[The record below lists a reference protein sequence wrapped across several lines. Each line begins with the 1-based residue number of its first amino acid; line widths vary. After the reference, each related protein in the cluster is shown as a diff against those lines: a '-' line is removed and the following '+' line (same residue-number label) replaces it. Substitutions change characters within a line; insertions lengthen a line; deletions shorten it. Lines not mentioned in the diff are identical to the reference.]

1 MSKKVKKVAAIGLSL
16 ATAITFAGGVMSASA
31 QTVTIESLLAQIAQL
46 QVLIAQ
52 LQAGQSAVSSYNY
65 TRDLTSGSTGNDVKA
80 LQQFLNSK
88 GYTVA
93 SSGAG
98 SVGNESTYFGSKTAA
113 ALAKYQAA
121 VGISPAAGYFGPKTR
136 AYVNS
141 LAAGTTPTTPGTT
154 PVVVPTTGLAIT
166 LASDNPAAGSLI
178 SGAARV
184 EVLKAAFTAGTS
196 GGVTLNGVKFT
207 KTGVLSDT
215 AINNAYLIEGG
226 KVIAQFAS
234 ISGGIITFSGLNLG
248 VNAGQTRYFT
258 LGVDPASGLTAGN
271 TVAFKLNAA
280 SDITAVD
287 SANAAITPTGAFPFQ
302 GNTQTVTSVS
312 NPSIATLTMASSS
325 VGTSV
330 YAGTTNV
337 LVSAWTLT
345 AANSKVN
352 LKSIKYTIV
361 GSAAKGDIQNVK
373 LMVNGTQVGS
383 TLASVASDGTAYF
396 DMTSAPASIQTG
408 SSNLQIYADIMG
420 SPSFNFDF
428 GILNTFDVL
437 ATDSTYNSPI
447 SVTVTGGG
455 TGSTSGHQI
464 TINQGAITVTAASDT
479 PTGNIAKGGSGT
491 TLGKFNIYAAG
502 EAVKVKFIDLTVTK
516 AGGPDWTQAPT
527 ELTNISLVDNAG
539 GQVGSTIS
547 SVTSGTTSGTCT
559 LTSANVITC
568 HFGVSASPINYIIPA
583 NTTRTIS
590 AKVDIA
596 STATSTSYT
605 ASLPTMTGSNLQ
617 GMTSSQSSN
626 SGSASGATLSLAS
639 NALTA
644 AQNSGFGNVTYSKG
658 TSNAK
663 IGSYVLTASSAEGVN
678 ISNLTITTNASSTNF
693 QNLLVKV
700 GSTQIGST
708 QSTLTASQAVTFS
721 GAINVP
727 AGGSQIVNVYA
738 DILSSATANTMG
750 TVTVLTSCT
759 GTGATTNSSVSCSP
773 TSINGQ
779 TLTVAS
785 GPSMTVAISSATAP
799 TKQVVM
805 NSAGNSLATFRFTET
820 TNVEPIKINTLI
832 VTATSSN
839 ASTRA
844 GFLNAK
850 IYNGSTMIGGPVSA
864 SSTGG
869 TAPNVTWAYVFNFTT
884 PPVVPQNGSLEL
896 ELKGDVA
903 SNSSAAASSNA
914 TYIFRIASSGD
925 AGNANGITALGQ
937 GSNTALTSSTITLS
951 PTNVV
956 SGNTITTLRSKLTL
970 ASAALGATSA
980 RVRSAIDDLANLSFT
995 ADSADPITV
1004 NTVSLT
1010 FSGFAVSTGTTVSVN
1025 LIDPSTGTD
1034 WNSGSAASCVSTSNS
1049 CTVAFTYTGSNI
1061 PTISAGTSKTVKVR
1075 VNSAS
1080 FYNAASAGDGLTVF
1094 INTASSS
1101 ATNGTAINWGD
1112 GSTTAGLNLESTIV
1126 PVTVFNGSFE

>member
-1 MSKKVKKVAAIGLSL
+1 MSNSFKKIAAVGLSVT
-16 ATAITFAGGVMSASA
+16 TAVWLSGLVIVSPASA
-31 QTVTIESLLAQIAQL
+31 ATTAELQAQIQQLLAQITQL
-46 QVLIAQ
+46 QSQ
-52 LQAGQSAVSSYNY
+52 LSTMGGGTGVAVSCAF
-65 TRDLTSGSTGNDVKA
+65 TRGLKLGMSGDDVKC
-80 LQQFLNSK
+80 LQQYLNASGNK
-88 GYTVA
+88 VA
-93 SSGAG
+93 ESGAG
-98 SVGNESTYFGSKTAA
+98 SPGNETVYFGSKT
-113 ALAKYQAA
+113 KGA
-121 VGISPAAGYFGPKTR
+121 VASWQSSNGVSPAVGYFGSISQAK
-136 AYVNS
+136 YS
-141 LAAGTTPTTPGTT
+141 QLASAGTGTGT
-154 PVVVPTTGLAIT
+154 GTGTGGGTVVPSTGLAVS

-184 EVLKAAFTAGTS
+184 EVLKAGFTAGTS
-196 GGVTLNGVKFT
+196 GGATLNGVKFT

-226 KVIAQFAS
+226 KVVAQFSS
-234 ISGGIITFSGLNLG
+234 ISGGVITFSGLGLG
-248 VNAGQTRYFT
+248 INAGQTRYFT
-258 LGVDPASGLTAGN
+258 LGIDPASGLTAGN

-280 SDITAVD
+280 SDVTAVD
-287 SANAAITPTGAFPFQ
+287 SSNVAVTASGTFPMN
-302 GNTQTVTSVS
+302 GNTQTITSVS
-312 NPSIATLTMASSS
+312 NPSIATLTIASSS
-325 VGTSV
+325 VGTAV

-345 AANSKVN
+345 GGNSKVN
-352 LKSIKYTIV
+352 LKSIKFTVV
-361 GSAAKGDIQNVK
+361 GSAAKTDIQNVK
-373 LMVNGTQVGS
+373 LMINGTQVGS
-383 TLASVASDGTAYF
+383 TLSSVASDGSAYF
-396 DMTSAPASIQTG
+396 DLTSAPASIQTG
-408 SSNLQIYADIMG
+408 SSNMQIYADIMG

-437 ATDSTYNSPI
+437 ASDSTYNSPI
-447 SVTVTGGG
+447 SVTVNGGS
-455 TGSTSGHQI
+455 TGSTSGHQV

-491 TLGKFNIYAAG
+491 TLAKFNIYAAG
-502 EAVKVKFIDLTVTK
+502 EAVKVKFIDLTI
-516 AGGPDWTQAPT
+516 AGNGTLT
-527 ELTNISLVDNAG
+527 GELSNVSLVDNAG

-547 SVTSGTTSGTCT
+547 AVTSGATSGTCT
-559 LTSANVITC
+559 VTAGTNIVC
-568 HFGVSASPINYIIPA
+568 HFGTSGSPINYIIPA
-583 NTTRTIS
+583 NTTRVIS
-590 AKVDIA
+590 AKVDVA
-596 STATSTSYT
+596 SAATSTSYT
-605 ASLPTMTGSNLQ
+605 ASLPGNTSNLQ

-626 SGSASGATLSLAS
+626 SGAASGAALTLSS
-639 NALTA
+639 NALTS

-658 TSNAK
+658 TANAK
-663 IGSYVLTASSAEGVN
+663 VGSYVLTASSAEGVK

-700 GSTQIGST
+700 GGVQVGST
-708 QSTLTASQAVTFS
+708 QSTLTASQAVTYS
-721 GAINVP
+721 GTINVP
-727 AGGSQIVNVYA
+727 AGGSTIVDIYA
-738 DILSSATANTMG
+738 DVLSSATATSNLG
-750 TVTVLTSCT
+750 AVTTLTSCT

-773 TSINGQ
+773 TSVAGQ
-779 TLTVAS
+779 SLTIAS

-805 NSAGNSLATFRFTET
+805 NSTGNSLATFRFTET
-820 TNVEPIKINTLI
+820 SNVEPIKINTLI

-869 TAPNVTWAYVFNFTT
+869 TVPSVSWAYVFNFTT
-884 PPVVPQNGSLEL
+884 PPVVPQNGSIEL

-914 TYIFRIASSGD
+914 AYVFKIASSVTD
-925 AGNANGITALGQ
+925 ITALGQ

-951 PTNVV
+951 PTTAVA
-956 SGNTITTLRSKLTL
+956 GNTITTLRSKLTL

-980 RVRSAIDDLANLSFT
+980 RVRSAIDDLANLTFT
-995 ADSADPITV
+995 ADAADPLTV

-1010 FSGFAVSTGTTVSVN
+1010 FSGFAVSTGTSVSVN
-1025 LIDPSTGTD
+1025 LIDPSTGSD
-1034 WNSGSAASCVSTSNS
+1034 WNSGSASSCTTTSNS
-1049 CTVAFTYTGSNI
+1049 CTVAFTYTGNNI
-1061 PTISAGTSKTVKVR
+1061 PTISAGTSKTIKIR

-1112 GSTTAGLNLESTIV
+1112 GSTTNGLNLEATIV

>member
-1 MSKKVKKVAAIGLSL
+1 MSNKVKKVAAIGLSL
-16 ATAITFAGGVMSASA
+16 ATAITFAGGVMVASA

-52 LQAGQSAVSSYNY
+52 LQGGQAATTS
-65 TRDLTSGSTGNDVKA
+65 TTFTKDLTLGSKGTEVSA
-80 LQQFLNSK
+80 LQQFLISK
-88 GYTVA
+88 GDLVISAPTA
-93 SSGAG
+93 
-98 SVGNESTYFGSKTAA
+98 YFGSMTQA
-113 ALAKYQAA
+113 ALAKYQAR
-121 VGISPAAGYFGPKTR
+121 VGISPAAGYFGSKSR

-141 LAAGTTPTTPGTT
+141 LAAGTTTTTTTGGTVIVA
-154 PVVVPTTGLAIT
+154 PSTGLAVS

-196 GGVTLNGVKFT
+196 GGVTLNGIKFT

-226 KVIAQFAS
+226 KVVAQFSS
-234 ISGGIITFSGLNLG
+234 ISGGVISFSGLNLG

-271 TVAFKLNAA
+271 TVAFKLNVA
-280 SDITAVD
+280 SDVTAVD
-287 SANAAITPTGAFPFQ
+287 SSNTAITASGSFPMN
-302 GNTQTVTSVS
+302 GNTQTITSVA
-312 NPSIATLTMASSS
+312 NPSIATLTVASSS

-383 TLASVASDGTAYF
+383 TLPSVASDGTAYF
-396 DMTSAPASIQTG
+396 DLTSAPASLQTG

-447 SVTVTGGG
+447 SVTVNGGG

-464 TINQGAITVTAASDT
+464 TINQGAITVTAASNT

-491 TLGKFNIYAAG
+491 TLARFNIYAAG
-502 EAVKVKFIDLTVTK
+502 EAVKVKFIDLTI
-516 AGGPDWTQAPT
+516 AGNGTLT
-527 ELTNISLVDNAG
+527 SELTNISLVDNAG

-559 LTSANVITC
+559 VTAGTSVRC
-568 HFGVSASPINYIIPA
+568 YFGTSASPINYIIPA

-590 AKVDIA
+590 VKVDVA

-626 SGSASGATLSLAS
+626 SGSASGAALSLSS

-644 AQNSGFGNVTYSKG
+644 AQNSGFGNLTYSKG

-700 GSTQIGST
+700 GSTLIGTT

-721 GAINVP
+721 GTINVP
-727 AGGSQIVNVYA
+727 AGGSAIVDVYA
-738 DILSSATANTMG
+738 DVLSSVTATSNLGA
-750 TVTVLTSCT
+750 VTTLTSCT
-759 GTGATTNSSVSCSP
+759 GTGATSNSSISCSP
-773 TSINGQ
+773 TSIAGQ
-779 TLTVAS
+779 TLTIAS
-785 GPSMTVAISSATAP
+785 GPSMSVAISSATASA
-799 TKQVVM
+799 KQAVM
-805 NSAGNSLATFRFTET
+805 GSTGNSLATFRFTET
-820 TNVEPIKINTLI
+820 SNVEPIKINALTI
-832 VTATSSN
+832 MASSSN

-850 IYNGSTMIGGPVSA
+850 IYSGSTMIGGPVSA

-884 PPVVPQNGSLEL
+884 PPVVPQNSSLEL
-896 ELKGDVA
+896 ELRGDVA
-903 SNSSAAASSNA
+903 SNSSQAASSNA
-914 TYIFRIASSGD
+914 VYSFRIASSTLGQSSSILD
-925 AGNANGITALGQ
+925 ITALGQ

-951 PTNVV
+951 PAAAVL
-956 SGNTITTLRSKLTL
+956 GNNITTVRSKLTL
-970 ASAALGATSA
+970 SAASLGATSA
-980 RVRSAIDDLANLSFT
+980 RVRSAIDDLANLTFT
-995 ADSADPITV
+995 ADAADPITV

-1025 LIDPSTGTD
+1025 LIDPSTGAD
-1034 WNSGSAASCVSTSNS
+1034 WNNGSASSCISTSNS
-1049 CTVAFTYTGSNI
+1049 CTIAFTYTAANI
-1061 PTISAGTSKTVKVR
+1061 PVISAGTSKTIKIR

-1112 GSTTAGLNLESTIV
+1112 GSTTNGLYLESTIV
-1126 PVTVFNGSFE
+1126 PITVFNGSFE